1 MDLHQVKLKNNH
13 LMFFTCIYYLL
24 SRVLTIIF
32 WENVSTNLYGSTQH
46 WWFEI
51 VFSQTKTKTK
61 KSAREDIVK
70 LPLPH
75 LTYDVSHTRVRTWLV
90 WSFLIHFLLLQK
102 NTKWLELRMLLSLNS
117 PFFPCEWFLPH
128 TYRA

>member
-13 LMFFTCIYYLL
+13 SMFSTCIYYLL

-32 WENVSTNLYGSTQH
+32 WQNVSTNSYGSTQH

-51 VFSQTKTKTK
+51 VFSQTKTK
-61 KSAREDIVK
+61 KSAWEDIVK

-75 LTYDVSHTRVRTWLV
+75 LTYHVSHTHTHMTCVI
-90 WSFLIHFLLLQK
+90 FLNPFVSP
-102 NTKWLELRMLLSLNS
+102 TKEHKGDILK
-117 PFFPCEWFLPH
+117 FG
-128 TYRA
+128 